1 MASHKTLKI
10 KKVLAKKQKQNR
22 PVPQWVNVTLNL
34 NLSFKIFS
42 FRFVCVQEIQFDTT
56 QNVVISVV
64 LNLNYKPSSITT
76 TMTILFSIVYCDCCF
91 VFC

>member
-34 NLSFKIFS
+34 NLSFKILS